1 MISEVQIECTRC
13 ENWRGDLKNFKDH
26 VSNQC
31 QFVTKFI
38 DFQEDVIE
46 IEDEKSQQSHLINI
60 ELESLQQSSQNKI
73 QQDSDLEEQI
83 IITNKVNDIIYQIS
97 YQI

>member
-1 MISEVQIECTRC
+1 MIQEVQIECLRC
-13 ENWRGDLKNFKDH
+13 ENWRGDLKNFKNH

-38 DFQEDVIE
+38 DFQEEVIE
-46 IEDEKSQQSHLINI
+46 IEDDKSQQSHSINI
-60 ELESLQQSSQNKI
+60 ELESLQQYSQNKI
-73 QQDSDLEEQI
+73 QQDNDLEDQI